1 MCMDAGRLSKNAPI
15 FIADVDECSEVADAC
30 GAGEKCVNAQ
40 GEYRCECQRGYSKK
54 DGACVK
60 GKLLMK

>member
-1 MCMDAGRLSKNAPI
+1 MDAGRLSENALI

-30 GAGEKCVNAQ
+30 GAGKKCVNVP
-40 GEYRCECQRGYSKK
+40 GEYLCECQQGYSKK